1 MQRFGAVPTPDQSDE
16 PEPPTIE
23 VMPCNWWT
31 VQTYLNCDWTL
42 LPLFDGASMRFLHMG
57 ISAVEVL
64 AVLDILG
71 IAQSARRRVL
81 TGIRVMVSAGAKV
94 RNAR

>member
-1 MQRFGAVPTPDQSDE
+1 MPTPQQDE
-16 PEPPTIE
+16 NPEIEPPTIE

-31 VQTYLNCDWTL
+31 VQTYLGCEWTL
-42 LPLFDGASMRFLHMG
+42 LPLFDGASLRFLHMG
-57 ISAVEVL
+57 ISAAEVL

-71 IAQSARRRVL
+71 ITQEKRRRVL
-81 TGIRVMVSAGAKV
+81 SGIRVMVSAGAEV